1 MFFKY
6 FWLEFFLKK
15 VDLVLIKPNYTEL
28 NKKKNHI
35 NKKPIKIKLVKN
47 NKIES
52 SIIKLYLFSLVLL
65 KIKQKER
72 ELV

>member
-6 FWLEFFLKK
+6 FWLEIFFKK
-15 VDLVLIKPNYTEL
+15 VDLVLIKPNYGT
-28 NKKKNHI
+28 KQKKNHI
-35 NKKPIKIKLVKN
+35 NKKPIKTKLVKN